1 VFNLKM
7 ALIQISFSETCQWA
21 AEVTNCDIDERNEI
35 AVPDFDENKCGGK
48 NSTERMFSCA
58 DGACMPK
65 SKFCDGT
72 KDCADG
78 SDENLCDSVN
88 DPNSAKPCD
97 PQTCKLPNCF
107 CSPSGKEI
115 PGNLKKG
122 CVP

>member
-1 VFNLKM
+1 MFNLKM

-65 SKFCDGT
+65 SKFCDRT

-78 SDENLCDSVN
+78 SDENEDNDRHPTNDDKDCDN
-88 DPNSAKPCD
+88 DDGGQK
-97 PQTCKLPNCF
+97 
-107 CSPSGKEI
+107 
-115 PGNLKKG
+115 
-122 CVP
+122 